1 MPMPIARPPS
11 DMMLSDTSR
20 MFSGANVTRIEIGM
34 LTAMMAVVRRSRKKS
49 SRTMMASIPP

>member
-1 MPMPIARPPS
+1 MPMPIASPPS